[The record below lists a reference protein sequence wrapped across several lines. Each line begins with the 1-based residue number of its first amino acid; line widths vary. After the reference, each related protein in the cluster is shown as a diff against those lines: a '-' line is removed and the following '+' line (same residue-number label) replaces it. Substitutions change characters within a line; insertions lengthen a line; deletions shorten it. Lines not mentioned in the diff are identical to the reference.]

1 MDRDGGLHPETISG
15 DPLIRANP
23 RCSPSTT
30 GKSDENSLGKSAH
43 GLRRAHPHLDLTHNS
58 RESDPS
64 IPPRP
69 NSILTVTRRTVLLV
83 ALFGLAIILAFPALI
98 GLAADWL
105 WFSEVDY
112 GVVFG
117 TRITTGTTLFVLA
130 GALAFGMLY
139 ANLRFAQRGLV
150 PDPIVVRLTPVA
162 PALDITDRVRRL
174 AFPISLALAFLIA
187 LGASG
192 NWLVVQRAL
201 HAVPFGVADPV
212 FGRDVGFYVFSLP
225 AVDIALRFLSTLI
238 ILSLLLVGPL
248 YWLRGDL
255 ILPPRRARVE
265 PSAAMH
271 LGVLIA
277 SLLVILAV
285 RTWAV
290 RIPGLVYSTT
300 GPLFGVSYTDLK
312 ATLPGLH
319 AVAITAL
326 LGAALVIAGV
336 VRQKLVFYTAIAAVG
351 YLAVSLLGVWLVPTA
366 VQRLLVAPN
375 ELTKE
380 EPYLRNHIAFT
391 RRAWGIDSVITRDL
405 SGEATLTL
413 ADIEAN
419 QPTIENVRLW
429 DRDPL
434 LQTFGQ
440 LQEIRTYYDF
450 VSVDDDRYWI
460 EGDYRQVLLSPR
472 ELNTQS
478 LPQRT
483 FINEHLVFTHGM
495 GLTLGPVNEVTT
507 EGLPVLFVQDLPPE
521 SDVSLPVTRPQIYFG
536 ELTTSWVIANTRQ
549 REFDYPSGEEGNVF
563 TRYAGTGGVQLS
575 SFWRRLLLSWHF
587 RSLKVLLSSDVSSE
601 SRALFNRNILTRAR
615 LALPMLRFDQD
626 PYLVLTDSGT
636 LKWMLDAYTATNRY
650 PYAQPASAFRD
661 GTNYVRN
668 SVKVVIDA
676 YHGSIDA
683 YIADPAD
690 PLVRSYQAIFPGIFQ
705 PLSAMTDDLRS
716 HIRYPEDLYLMQTE
730 LYSTYHMNDPELFY
744 HREDMWQIPAVVKAD
759 ATDPF
764 MRHIIMRLP
773 EEEQAEFIFMV
784 PFTPRG
790 KDNLA
795 AWMVA
800 RNDRENYGQ
809 LVVYRFPKQSLVFG
823 PRQVVNRINQDTEIA
838 RQISLWSQGGSE
850 VIRGEL
856 LVIPIEESLMY
867 VQPMYLRAAGS
878 RIPELKRVV
887 IAYQNRVVMEE
898 TLDQGLARLFGG
910 EARPRPGPELAAAD
924 TAMSSVASTESDMT
938 ADFRNI
944 LQQARTHYDR
954 AVAAQQS
961 GDWATYGAELRRL
974 GELLRRANIAPGTP
988 D

>member
-1 MDRDGGLHPETISG
+1 VV
-15 DPLIRANP
+15 
-23 RCSPSTT
+23 
-30 GKSDENSLGKSAH
+30 
-43 GLRRAHPHLDLTHNS
+43 
-58 RESDPS
+58 
-64 IPPRP
+64 
-69 NSILTVTRRTVLLV
+69 VTRRTVLLV
-83 ALFGLAIILAFPALI
+83 AVVGFALILAVPALV
-98 GLAADWL
+98 GLAANWL
-105 WFSEVDY
+105 WFQEVDY
-112 GVVFG
+112 GVVFR
-117 TRITTGTTLFVLA
+117 TRLTTSGTLFLLA
-130 GALAFGMLY
+130 GGVAFAVLY
-139 ANLRFAQRGLV
+139 GNLRFAQRGLV
-150 PDPIVVRLTPVA
+150 PDPIVVRLTPIA

-174 AFPISLALAFLIA
+174 AFPVSLVLALLIA

-192 NWLVVQRAL
+192 NWLPVQRAL
-201 HAVPFGVADPV
+201 NAVPFGVNDPI
-212 FGRDVGFYVFSLP
+212 FGHDIGFYVFSLP
-225 AVDIALRFLSTLI
+225 AIDMVLRYLSTLMV
-238 ILSLLLVGPL
+238 LSLMLVGPL

-265 PSAAMH
+265 PSAALH

-277 SLLVILAV
+277 AVLLLLAA

-290 RIPGLVYSTT
+290 RIPELVYSTT
-300 GPLFGVSYTDLK
+300 GPLYGASYTDLA
-312 ATLPGLH
+312 ATRPGLH
-319 AVAITAL
+319 ATAITAV
-326 LGAALVIAGV
+326 LGAILVIIGV
-336 VRQKLVFYTAIAAVG
+336 VRQKLVYYTAIATVG
-351 YLAVSLLGVWLVPTA
+351 YLAVSLIAVWLIPA
-366 VQRLLVAPN
+366 SVQRLIVAPN

-380 EPYLRNHIAFT
+380 EPFLRHHIAFT
-391 RRAWGIDSVITRDL
+391 RQAWGLDSVITRDL

-460 EGDYRQVLLSPR
+460 DGDYRQVLLSPR
-472 ELNTQS
+472 ELNAQS
-478 LPQRT
+478 LPTRT
-483 FINEHLVFTHGM
+483 FINEHLVYTHGM
-495 GLTLGPVNEVTT
+495 GLTIGPVNEVTT
-507 EGLPVLFVQDLPPE
+507 EGLPVLFVKDLPPR
-521 SDVSLPVTRPQIYFG
+521 SVTSLQVTRPQIYFG
-536 ELTTSWVIANTRQ
+536 ELTTSWVLVNTRQ
-549 REFDYPSGEEGNVF
+549 REFDSPSGDEGGIF
-563 TRYAGTGGVQLS
+563 TRYAGNGGVQLS
-575 SFWRRLLLSWHF
+575 NLWRRLILSWHF
-587 RSLKVLLSSDVSSE
+587 RSLKMLLSSDITDS
-601 SRALFNRNILTRAR
+601 SRALFNRNILTRAQ
-615 LALPMLRFDQD
+615 LALPMLRFDRD

-636 LKWMLDAYTATNRY
+636 LKWILDAYTTTNRY
-650 PYAQPASAFRD
+650 PYSQPATAFRD

-683 YIADPAD
+683 FVADPDD
-690 PLVRSYQAIFPGIFQ
+690 PLVRSYQEIFPGIFQ
-705 PLSAMTDDLRS
+705 PLSAMSEDLRS
-716 HIRYPEDLYLMQTE
+716 HIRYPEDLYRMQTE
-730 LYSTYHMNDPELFY
+730 LYATYHMNDPELFY
-744 HREDMWQIPAVVKAD
+744 HREDQWQIPSVVKAD

-838 RQISLWSQGGSE
+838 RQVSLWSQGGSE

-898 TLDQGLARLFGG
+898 TLDEGLARLFGG
-910 EARPRPGPELAAAD
+910 EARPRARPELAAAAD
-924 TAMSSVASTESDMT
+924 TIGALAT
-938 ADFRNI
+938 AGGADETANMRDI
-944 LQQARTHYDR
+944 LRQARTHYDR
-954 AVAAQQS
+954 AVAAQQA

-974 GELLRRANIAPGTP
+974 GELLRDANINAGTP